1 MFIASYLSEDVG
13 TTNSPGTLALIEL
26 VSPLGQRAGLF
37 AGQSYLSPGPRLGS
51 FAHGPFESWAFLSL

>member
-37 AGQSYLSPGPRLGS
+37 AG
-51 FAHGPFESWAFLSL
+51 